1 MKISLSPFTPDENL
15 VSRDG
20 FGRPIT
26 RQSAFSTIRLNMV
39 LINGIPPGFRGG
51 VHIFIQPYAIGSV
64 PNLSGHNAIAYRWR

>member
-1 MKISLSPFTPDENL
+1 MKISLYPFTPENL

-51 VHIFIQPYAIGSV
+51 VHIFI
-64 PNLSGHNAIAYRWR
+64 